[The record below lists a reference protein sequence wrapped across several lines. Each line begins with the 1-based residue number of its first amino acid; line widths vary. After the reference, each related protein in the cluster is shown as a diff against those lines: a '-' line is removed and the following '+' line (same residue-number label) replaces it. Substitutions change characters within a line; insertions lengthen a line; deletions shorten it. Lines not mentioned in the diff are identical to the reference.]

1 MRIPPFERYASF
13 TQTVAILLVG
23 AIFGAIAYHA
33 VYLMNFNA
41 LRTINSELED
51 KLADYE
57 DRIHKLTQYRNQH
70 SIVQTVLPILLETRE
85 NGVVKKKVDE
95 LTKAELKRRLKKD
108 LDVFIGTSIYD
119 IDSNAELARLLLNK
133 KIYSAA
139 SKEYT
144 VEIKTMLI
152 VDNVLRVWFKARLY
166 ERPPG

>member
-1 MRIPPFERYASF
+1 MRVPPFDRYTSF
-13 TQTVAILLVG
+13 TQAAAVALIGALIGAMVYH
-23 AIFGAIAYHA
+23 AIF
-33 VYLMNFNA
+33 LMNFNA
-41 LRTINSELED
+41 LRSTNSELED

-70 SIVQTVLPILLETRE
+70 SIIHNVLPILLETRE
-85 NGVVKKKVDE
+85 DGVIKKNVDE

-108 LDVFIGTSIYD
+108 LNVFIGTSIYD
-119 IDSNAELARLLLNK
+119 IDSNAELARLLLNR
-133 KIYSAA
+133 KIYEAG

-152 VDNVLRVWFKARLY
+152 VDNVLRVWFKAKLY